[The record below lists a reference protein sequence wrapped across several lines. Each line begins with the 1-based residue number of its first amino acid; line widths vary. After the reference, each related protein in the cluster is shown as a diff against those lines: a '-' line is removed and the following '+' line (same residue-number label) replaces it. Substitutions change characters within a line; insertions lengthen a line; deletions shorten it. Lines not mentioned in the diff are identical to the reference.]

1 MPNTLDHVIVH
12 CHDQKATAA
21 FLSDLM
27 DGPAPADWGPFTQ
40 VQSANGVGIDFLDS
54 QVAPDEINGSH
65 VAFLVTDEE
74 FDAIFGRIQQRSV
87 RYWADP
93 YRTKEGQINHHWGG
107 RGLYVLDPGG
117 TVAIEFMTVTY
128 GALEDM
134 GTE

>member
-27 DGPAPADWGPFTQ
+27 DAPAPADWGPFTQ
-40 VQSANGVGIDFLDS
+40 VQTANGVGIDFLDS
-54 QVAPDEINGSH
+54 QVAPDAINGSH

-74 FDAIFGRIQQRSV
+74 FDAIFDRIRKQSV

-93 YRTKEGQINHHWGG
+93 FRAKENEINHHWGG

>member
-27 DGPAPADWGPFTQ
+27 DGPAPTDWGPFTQ
-40 VQSANGVGIDFLDS
+40 VQTANGVGIDFLDS
-54 QVAPDEINGSH
+54 AVEPGAINGSH

-74 FDAIFGRIQQRSV
+74 FDAIFDRIRKQGL

-93 YRTKEGQINHHWGG
+93 FHQREGEINHRWGG
-107 RGLYVLDPGG
+107 RGVYVLDPGG
-117 TVAIEFMTVTY
+117 TVAIEFMTVRY
-128 GALEDM
+128 GDPADAGE
-134 GTE
+134 E